1 MNINELRKDS
11 LIDLKSKLVF
21 LYREKLKISFEKTS
35 GAEFNKT
42 HLIKSNKKKIAR
54 ILTLISERKSEKYD

>member
-11 LIDLKSKLVF
+11 LIDLKSKLVL

-35 GAEFNKT
+35 GSEFKNTHIIKT
-42 HLIKSNKKKIAR
+42 NKKNIAK
-54 ILTLISERKSEKYD
+54 ILTLISEKKE